1 MKQFFKDISKD
12 FFSEIWTFV
21 GLFSAWLVLTGSA
34 KTVIGKVTLISFIYL
49 GNYFKTTK
57 PKGRRIKW
65 LKNKNY

>member
-34 KTVIGKVTLISFIYL
+34 KTVIGKVTLVSFVVWVITL
-49 GNYFKTTK
+49 RLRN
-57 PKGRRIKW
+57 PKGEE
-65 LKNKNY
+65 

>member
-34 KTVIGKVTLISFIYL
+34 KTVIGKVTLASFIVWML
-49 GNYFKTTK
+49 TLRLRN
-57 PKGRRIKW
+57 PKE
-65 LKNKNY
+65 

>member
-34 KTVIGKVTLISFIYL
+34 KTVIGKVTLASFIVWIL
-49 GNYFKTTK
+49 TLRLRN
-57 PKGRRIKW
+57 PKE
-65 LKNKNY
+65 

>member
-34 KTVIGKVTLISFIYL
+34 KTVIGKVTLISFVVWVITL
-49 GNYFKTTK
+49 RLRN
-57 PKGRRIKW
+57 PKEGE
-65 LKNKNY
+65 